1 MIKTFRKS
9 DLRLTY
15 GIPNVGYST
24 THLAKEKKKKK
35 KAKILLFYNKKKLH
49 EFCFSS

>member
-15 GIPNVGYST
+15 GILMWGTVQLIWKN
-24 THLAKEKKKKK
+24 K
-35 KAKILLFYNKKKLH
+35 KAKILLFYNIKNWMNFAFHPNL
-49 EFCFSS
+49 